1 MWRKAT
7 IGGLAALAIVAGGA
21 GVGIAHAAQTST
33 GPTVATADPTG
44 TATPSPTAT
53 GKPAKAAKAAKADK
67 GGRVAAKQILGKVK
81 DFQHAEWVTKGD
93 NNTYVTHEA
102 ILGQVTAVSSTSV
115 TVTSTDGTS
124 MTFAVT
130 ADTKVHQR
138 QAKGSTTTP
147 TIADVK
153 TGQTVLVGGEKSP
166 DLTAKNI
173 LVRVA

>member
-21 GVGIAHAAQTST
+21 GVTIAQAAQTSYAQA
-33 GPTVATADPTG
+33 VATADPTG
-44 TATPSPTAT
+44 TPTPSPTAT
-53 GKPAKAAKAAKADK
+53 TGKAAKADK
-67 GGRVAAKQILGKVK
+67 GGRDVARQILGRVK

-93 NNTYVTHEA
+93 GNTYVTHEA
-102 ILGQVTAVSSTSV
+102 ILGEVTAVSASSI
-115 TVTSTDGTS
+115 TVKSTDGTS

-130 ADTKVHQR
+130 PDTKVHQR
-138 QAKGSTTTP
+138 QTKGATTTP
-147 TIADVK
+147 TIADIK

-173 LVRVA
+173 VARAT

>member
-21 GVGIAHAAQTST
+21 GVGIAHAAQTSAAPT
-33 GPTVATADPTG
+33 VATVATADPTA

-53 GKPAKAAKAAKADK
+53 GKPAKAAK
-67 GGRVAAKQILGKVK
+67 GGRVAVWPILGKVK
-81 DFQHAEWVTKGD
+81 DFPPAVWDTTAQ
-93 NNTYVTHEA
+93 NNTYVTHAA

-115 TVTSTDGTS
+115 TVKSTDGTS

-130 ADTKVHQR
+130 ADTKVQQR

-147 TIADVK
+147 TIAHVK
-153 TGQTVLVGGEKSP
+153 TGQTVLVGGDKSP

-173 LVRVA
+173 VVRVA

>member
-21 GVGIAHAAQTST
+21 GVGIAHAAQTSAA
-33 GPTVATADPTG
+33 PTVATADPTA

-53 GKPAKAAKAAKADK
+53 GKPAKAAK

-115 TVTSTDGTS
+115 TVKSTDGTS

-153 TGQTVLVGGEKSP
+153 TGQTVLVGGDKSP

-173 LVRVA
+173 VVRVA

>member
-21 GVGIAHAAQTST
+21 GVGIAHAAQTSS

-53 GKPAKAAKAAKADK
+53 GKPAKAAK

-93 NNTYVTHEA
+93 GSAYVTHEA
-102 ILGQVTAVSSTSV
+102 ILGQVTAVSATSI
-115 TVTSTDGTS
+115 TVKSTDGTS

-130 ADTKVHQR
+130 ADTKIHQR
-138 QAKGSTTTP
+138 QPKGSTTTTTP

-173 LVRVA
+173 VARAT